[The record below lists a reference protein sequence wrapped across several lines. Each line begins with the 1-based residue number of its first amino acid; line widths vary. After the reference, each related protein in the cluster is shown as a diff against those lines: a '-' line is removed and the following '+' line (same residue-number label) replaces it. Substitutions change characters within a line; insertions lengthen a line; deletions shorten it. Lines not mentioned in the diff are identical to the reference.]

1 MLPRTVLLCLLCLAN
16 HAIYVVEQ
24 PRQSLLYAYYR
35 WQWLQN
41 RVSWVSCVDLKA
53 SNISFITI
61 KHIEFYTFY
70 TVGMHAHM
78 LLGTVGVSSGL
89 LADEIRITI
98 AKAAHVKK
106 QLARHYAHGPG
117 ASPTQRSS

>member
-1 MLPRTVLLCLLCLAN
+1 MHAHMMLPRTVLLCLLCLAN

-41 RVSWVSCVDLKA
+41 RVSWVSCVDLEA
-53 SNISFITI
+53 SLIFAITV
-61 KHIEFYTFY
+61 KFYII
-70 TVGMHAHM
+70 GMHAHM
-78 LLGTVGVSSGL
+78 LLGTVGVSSVL

-98 AKAAHVKK
+98 TKAAHVEK
-106 QLARHYAHGPG
+106 QLALHCEHGSG
-117 ASPTQRSS
+117 TSPTQRSS